1 MSYIY
6 KDIHPEDRSVTP
18 YIAHKKFTLTD
29 ETTGSFGVKVYAAV
43 SSSVERFLG
52 TSAPWRDGGWKTPGL
67 TGENT
72 QYKTLVWRWLDTL
85 FYSPHRR
92 TEFSYTVNG
101 AYLQPWV
108 TIDGELVGR
117 EGSDGIQYIP
127 PKPLDDVFSLSTG
140 SSTFKTGVE
149 GLITNTNQVT
159 ALRESASLM
168 MIPQKYFGNHPKQQL

>member
-6 KDIHPEDRSVTP
+6 KDIHPEDRSVIP

-29 ETTGSFGVKVYAAV
+29 ETTGSFGVKVYTAV

-85 FYSPHRR
+85 FILH
-92 TEFSYTVNG
+92 TEEQN
-101 AYLQPWV
+101 
-108 TIDGELVGR
+108 LV
-117 EGSDGIQYIP
+117 IP
-127 PKPLDDVFSLSTG
+127 
-140 SSTFKTGVE
+140 
-149 GLITNTNQVT
+149 
-159 ALRESASLM
+159 
-168 MIPQKYFGNHPKQQL
+168 